1 MVFGG
6 YEFKGRIPEIVGL
19 CYENSNIE
27 SFYLNS
33 NQNFIVFSL
42 YLQPYL
48 CTFNN
53 TKRKHSLFLYV
64 KPALSMKSGIKKVLY
79 TSAFIVFFTACNNTD
94 SPAGSNNMVSA
105 PELPSNISYSI
116 VKTYPHDTSS
126 FTQGLI
132 LYNGDLYEGTGEYGR
147 SHLLKVDLNNG
158 VIKKNISIDPKYFG
172 EGITIL
178 RDTVYQLTW
187 QEKVVFAYSVKDFK
201 KIKQFKIDTQGWGI
215 TTNGQELIVSD
226 GSSNLY
232 YYNTATFQLLRT
244 QSITEAGSLSYNL
257 NELEYID
264 GYIYANQW
272 QAPYILKIDSGS
284 GAIVGKIDLTDVW
297 NRVKAKDPLA
307 DVPNGIAY
315 DSASKKIYI
324 TGKKWPELY
333 EIELSK

>member
-1 MVFGG
+1 
-6 YEFKGRIPEIVGL
+6 
-19 CYENSNIE
+19 
-27 SFYLNS
+27 
-33 NQNFIVFSL
+33 
-42 YLQPYL
+42 
-48 CTFNN
+48 
-53 TKRKHSLFLYV
+53 
-64 KPALSMKSGIKKVLY
+64 MKSGMKKVLY

-201 KIKQFKIDTQGWGI
+201 KIKEFKIDTQGWGI

>member
-1 MVFGG
+1 M
-6 YEFKGRIPEIVGL
+6 
-19 CYENSNIE
+19 
-27 SFYLNS
+27 
-33 NQNFIVFSL
+33 
-42 YLQPYL
+42 
-48 CTFNN
+48 
-53 TKRKHSLFLYV
+53 
-64 KPALSMKSGIKKVLY
+64 KKVLY
-79 TSAFIVFFTACNNTD
+79 ASAFIVFFTACNNSD
-94 SPAGSNNMVSA
+94 SSLGSNSPVSA
-105 PELPSNISYSI
+105 EELPKNVSYSI

-147 SHLLKVDLNNG
+147 SHLLKVNLNTG
-158 VIKKNISIDPKYFG
+158 KIQKKTILDPKFFG

-178 RDTVYQLTW
+178 NDTVYQLTW
-187 QEKVVFAYSVKDFK
+187 QEKVVFAYTVKDFK
-201 KIKQFKIDTQGWGI
+201 KLKEFKIDTQGWGI

-232 YYNTATFQLLRT
+232 YYNPSVFQLLRT

-272 QAPYILKIDSGS
+272 QAPYILKIDPGS
-284 GAIVGKIDLTDVW
+284 GAIVGKIDLTDIW
-297 NRVKAKDPLA
+297 NRVKAKDPQA

-315 DSASKKIYI
+315 DTASKKIYI
-324 TGKKWPELY
+324 TGKKWPDLY

>member
-1 MVFGG
+1 
-6 YEFKGRIPEIVGL
+6 
-19 CYENSNIE
+19 
-27 SFYLNS
+27 
-33 NQNFIVFSL
+33 
-42 YLQPYL
+42 
-48 CTFNN
+48 
-53 TKRKHSLFLYV
+53 
-64 KPALSMKSGIKKVLY
+64 MKSQMKKVLCAA
-79 TSAFIVFFTACNNTD
+79 SLSIFLFACNSSGPGAEPDTAIGTPD
-94 SPAGSNNMVSA
+94 APRSVSYA
-105 PELPSNISYSI
+105 IA
-116 VKTYPHDTSS
+116 KTYPHDTSS

-132 LYNGDLYEGTGEYGR
+132 FYKGDLYEGTGEYGR
-147 SHLLKVDLNNG
+147 SHLLKVGLNNG
-158 VIKKNISIDPKYFG
+158 QAQQKISLDPKYFG

-187 QEKVVFAYSVKDFK
+187 QEKVVFAYTLKDFK
-201 KIKQFKIDTQGWGI
+201 KVKEFKIDTQGWGI

-232 YYNTATFQLLRT
+232 YYNPSTFQLLRT
-244 QSITEAGSLSYNL
+244 QSVTEGGSLSYNL

-272 QAPYILKIDSGS
+272 QAPYILKIDPGS

-297 NRVKAKDPLA
+297 NRVKAKDPKV

-315 DSASKKIYI
+315 DTATKRIYI